1 MVLLSNTAVTTL
13 MCNVLTI
20 YLIISLK
27 SILGVTPTCLIPLAE
42 MKQLVQRN
50 PSFEPGWRVYYFCKD
65 AALAYTLKSYYLC
78 HSSPLIVQAHLDIL
92 YL

>member
-1 MVLLSNTAVTTL
+1 MVLLPNTAVTTHV
-13 MCNVLTI
+13 CNALLI
-20 YLIISLK
+20 YLIIALK
-27 SILGVTPTCLIPLAE
+27 LVSGVTPKFLIPLAE

-50 PSFEPGWRVYYFCKD
+50 PSFEPGWRVYYLCKD

-78 HSSPLIVQAHLDIL
+78 CSSPLIVQIHLDIL